1 MDNNESISSIKITD
15 GYTSRHA
22 TPLTALNSATPNSAR
37 TIFSPSPICV
47 TRHTHAYPLARQ
59 RRRAYAEEGAVTHVR
74 DRLAQQRLARTRR
87 TEEEQACVVKE
98 CDKLPFGTVR
108 SPVKRSGRCIGQ
120 MIASMMHFFAY
131 ANPATT
137 HTMTENGPISSHVT
151 FFPL

>member
-22 TPLTALNSATPNSAR
+22 TPLTALNSATTGPQPNL
-37 TIFSPSPICV
+37 II
-47 TRHTHAYPLARQ
+47 RHTVDH
-59 RRRAYAEEGAVTHVR
+59 
-74 DRLAQQRLARTRR
+74 RLAQQRLARARR

-137 HTMTENGPISSHVT
+137 HTMIENGPISSHVT